1 MAATFFR
8 RLRSRLTPAG
18 GFIVY
23 CREFFGSACGLLLF
37 HQPGNAMTS
46 QNSSS
51 IPDHKPRP
59 WVDLLVSIIIPSVI
73 LMKFSGDEH
82 LGSVNALL
90 IGLAFPLGWGLF
102 ELIKYRKKNFIA
114 VLGLISVGL
123 TGGIGLLELDAGWLA
138 IKEAGIPAI
147 IGLAV
152 LISTRTRY
160 PLVRTLLYNPSVLNV
175 DKIQSA
181 LKEQGSE
188 AEFEDRL
195 LKATYFFSL
204 TFLFSSIMN
213 YVLAKWIVVSPSGT
227 QAFNEE
233 LGRMTLVS
241 YPMIAI
247 PSMIMMIAIFYYLW
261 RSIRR
266 LTGYTLEEVM
276 APHLAAQ
283 HEAGN
288 SSDSTNGKQ

>member
-1 MAATFFR
+1 
-8 RLRSRLTPAG
+8 
-18 GFIVY
+18 
-23 CREFFGSACGLLLF
+23 
-37 HQPGNAMTS
+37 MTDPEIQS
-46 QNSSS
+46 
-51 IPDHKPRP
+51 PPTHKPRP

-73 LMKFSGDEH
+73 LMKLSGDEY
-82 LGSVNALL
+82 LGSVMALV

-102 ELIKYRKKNFIA
+102 ELVRYRKYNFIA
-114 VLGLISVGL
+114 VLGIVSVGL
-123 TGGIGLLELDAGWLA
+123 TGGIGLMELDAGWLA
-138 IKEAGIPAI
+138 IKEAAVPAVIGI
-147 IGLAV
+147 AV
-152 LISTRTRY
+152 LVSTRTRY

-175 DKIQSA
+175 DKIQA
-181 LKEQGSE
+181 VLKENDSE
-188 AEFEDRL
+188 AEFEARL
-195 LKATYFFSL
+195 LKASYFFSL

-213 YVLAKWIVVSPSGT
+213 YVLAKWIVTSPSGT

-266 LTGYTLEEVM
+266 LTGYTLEDVM

-283 HEAGN
+283 HDN
-288 SSDSTNGKQ
+288 KSSDTSTGNGS

>member
-1 MAATFFR
+1 
-8 RLRSRLTPAG
+8 
-18 GFIVY
+18 
-23 CREFFGSACGLLLF
+23 
-37 HQPGNAMTS
+37 
-46 QNSSS
+46 
-51 IPDHKPRP
+51 
-59 WVDLLVSIIIPSVI
+59 PSVI

-82 LGSVNALL
+82 LGSVNALI

-102 ELIKYRKKNFIA
+102 ELIRYRKKNFIA

-123 TGGIGLLELDAGWLA
+123 TGGIGLRELDAGWLA
-138 IKEAGIPAI
+138 VKEAAVPAV

-160 PLVRTLLYNPSVLNV
+160 PLVRTLLYNPNVLDV
-175 DKIQSA
+175 DKIHRS
-181 LKEQGSE
+181 LEKQGRVE
-188 AEFEDRL
+188 EFESRL
-195 LKATYFFSL
+195 LNASYFFAG

-213 YVLAKWIVVSPSGT
+213 YIIARWIVTSPSGT

-247 PSMIMMIAIFYYLW
+247 PSMVMMLLIFYYLW
-261 RSIRR
+261 RTIRR

-276 APHLAAQ
+276 APHLAEKEKKKSMSQ
-283 HEAGN
+283 E
-288 SSDSTNGKQ
+288 

>member
-1 MAATFFR
+1 MTAPT
-8 RLRSRLTPAG
+8 TP
-18 GFIVY
+18 
-23 CREFFGSACGLLLF
+23 S
-37 HQPGNAMTS
+37 H
-46 QNSSS
+46 
-51 IPDHKPRP
+51 PDHKPRP
-59 WVDLLVSIIIPSVI
+59 WIDLLVSIVIPSVI

-82 LGSVNALL
+82 LGSVNALI

-102 ELIKYRKKNFIA
+102 ELIRYRKKNFIA

-138 IKEAGIPAI
+138 VKEAAIPAV

-160 PLVRTLLYNPSVLNV
+160 PLVRTLLYNPNVLNV
-175 DKIQSA
+175 DKIHRS
-181 LKEQGSE
+181 LEKQGRVE
-188 AEFEDRL
+188 EFEARL
-195 LKATYFFSL
+195 LNASYFFAG

-213 YVLAKWIVVSPSGT
+213 YIIARWIVTSPSGT

-247 PSMIMMIAIFYYLW
+247 PSMVMMLLIFYYLW
-261 RSIRR
+261 RTIRR

-276 APHLAAQ
+276 APHLAEKEKKKSMSQ
-283 HEAGN
+283 E
-288 SSDSTNGKQ
+288 

>member
-1 MAATFFR
+1 
-8 RLRSRLTPAG
+8 
-18 GFIVY
+18 
-23 CREFFGSACGLLLF
+23 
-37 HQPGNAMTS
+37 MTS
-46 QNSSS
+46 AEPQTR
-51 IPDHKPRP
+51 PTHKPRP

-73 LMKFSGDEH
+73 LMKLSGDEY
-82 LGSVNALL
+82 LGSVMALI

-102 ELIKYRKKNFIA
+102 ELVRYRKYNFIA
-114 VLGLISVGL
+114 VLGVISVGL
-123 TGGIGLLELDAGWLA
+123 TGGIGLMELDAGWLA
-138 IKEAGIPAI
+138 IKEAAVPAVIGI
-147 IGLAV
+147 AV

-160 PLVRTLLYNPSVLNV
+160 PLVKTLLYNPTVLDV
-175 DKIQSA
+175 DKIQGV
-181 LKEQGSE
+181 LKERGSE
-188 AEFEDRL
+188 AEFEARL
-195 LKATYFFSL
+195 LKASYFFSL

-213 YVLAKWIVVSPSGT
+213 FVLAKWIVTSPSGT

-261 RSIRR
+261 RTIRR

-283 HEAGN
+283 HE
-288 SSDSTNGKQ
+288 SKSPDSTTGRQDP

>member
-1 MAATFFR
+1 
-8 RLRSRLTPAG
+8 
-18 GFIVY
+18 
-23 CREFFGSACGLLLF
+23 
-37 HQPGNAMTS
+37 MTS
-46 QNSSS
+46 NSEPNT

-59 WVDLLVSIIIPSVI
+59 WIDLLVSIIIPSVI

-82 LGSVNALL
+82 LGSVNALI

-102 ELIKYRKKNFIA
+102 ELIRYHKKNFIA
-114 VLGLISVGL
+114 LLGLISVAL

-138 IKEAGIPAI
+138 IKEAAVPAI

-160 PLVRTLLYNPSVLNV
+160 PLVRALLYNPAVLDV
-175 DKIQSA
+175 DKIHKA
-181 LKEQGSE
+181 LEERGGV
-188 AEFEDRL
+188 AEFESRL
-195 LKATYFFSL
+195 LKASYYFAG

-227 QAFNEE
+227 EAFNEE

-247 PSMIMMIAIFYYLW
+247 PSMVMMMLIFYYLW
-261 RSIRR
+261 RTIRR

-276 APHLAAQ
+276 APHLV
-283 HEAGN
+283 EKEKE
-288 SSDSTNGKQ
+288 KQRKKEQG

>member
-1 MAATFFR
+1 
-8 RLRSRLTPAG
+8 
-18 GFIVY
+18 
-23 CREFFGSACGLLLF
+23 
-37 HQPGNAMTS
+37 MTS
-46 QNSSS
+46 PSSAN
-51 IPDHKPRP
+51 IPDHKPRH

-73 LMKFSGDEH
+73 LMKFSGEEH
-82 LGSVNALL
+82 LGNVNALL

-114 VLGLISVGL
+114 VLGLVSVGL

-138 IKEAGIPAI
+138 IKEAAIPAI
-147 IGLAV
+147 IGLVV
-152 LISTRTRY
+152 LASTRTKY
-160 PLVRTLLYNPSVLNV
+160 PLVRTLLYNPSVLDV
-175 DKIQSA
+175 DKIHKT
-181 LKEQGSE
+181 LEEHGRVG
-188 AEFEDRL
+188 EFEERL
-195 LKATYFFSL
+195 LKASYFFAG

-247 PSMIMMIAIFYYLW
+247 PSMIMMMLIFYYLW
-261 RSIRR
+261 RTIRR

-276 APHLAAQ
+276 APHLA
-283 HEAGN
+283 EKEKERN
-288 SSDSTNGKQ
+288 KSSESTTGK